1 MFARPLID
9 STDFASN
16 GKELRGEVPVE
27 ALSRLN
33 DILASSRGTLT
44 YVVRGLREGDRY
56 MLEVALS
63 GVCHLR
69 CQRCLGELVYPL
81 DMTSRLQLVPADQL
95 DEIGADDDDVDCIQ
109 ASSQMDVLAL
119 IEDELLLGLPFA
131 PKHPEGACS
140 QSSEGLEQSAN
151 PFSVLAGL
159 KKKH

>member
-9 STDFASN
+9 SIDFASN
-16 GKELRGEVPVE
+16 GRELRGEIPVE
-27 ALSRLN
+27 VLSRLN
-33 DILASSRGTLT
+33 DILGDSRETLT
-44 YVVRGLREGDRY
+44 YVVRGFREGDRY

-81 DMTSRLQLVPADQL
+81 DMASRLQLVSAEQL
-95 DEIGADDDDVDCIQ
+95 GEIEASGDDVECVE

-119 IEDELLLGLPFA
+119 IEDELLLEIPFA

-140 QSSEGLEQSAN
+140 QSPEGLEQSAN

>member
-9 STDFASN
+9 STDFAGN
-16 GKELRGEVPVE
+16 GRELRGEVPVE

-33 DILASSRGTLT
+33 DILASSGGTLT

-63 GVCHLR
+63 GVFHLR

-81 DMTSRLQLVPADQL
+81 DMTSRLQLVPANQL
-95 DEIGADDDDVDCIQ
+95 DEIEADDDDVDRIG
-109 ASSQMDVLAL
+109 ASSQMDVFAL

-140 QSSEGLEQSAN
+140 QSPEGLEQSAN